1 MSSRNTSAD
10 YPRSQVQYRNGPKP
24 VLRRLMPPL
33 TVISVFLILGFL
45 AVLIGRHEDHLEDAL
60 MRDIAAVPE
69 RFSEAL
75 RFEAAGLDLALQ
87 SIIRDHKMRADVK
100 AEDREGLL
108 SRYRAWFADIR
119 RDHGVTH
126 FYFLDAA
133 RICFLRVHK
142 PEKSGDRI
150 DRFTAQEAERTG
162 RFAAGIELGPLGT
175 FTLRVVRPVVEDG
188 QRLGYVELGKEIED
202 VLQSLHDDPAVE
214 LAVTIHKKAL
224 DRSQWESG
232 MRMLGREPDWDRF
245 PRDALIYYSTPR
257 FPEELDRYVDRGDSH
272 ADILKNLSFLNR
284 TWRVAFLPLQDV
296 SGSQVGDLVVMRDIS
311 RMKAAFWR
319 SVAVFAAVGAVLG
332 ALLLFFLFSMLKR
345 TDAEIQEREAELR
358 GVRERLQTILD
369 GIPDIIALQNPDH
382 SIVSYNKAGYA
393 FLNQPPSAVDGKKC
407 YELIGRGRPCDICA
421 TSEAVASRQPV
432 SIEKFVPEMNAW
444 VHATSIPILDS
455 EGNVSLIVE
464 KLQDI
469 TARKRTEDALKK
481 SEERFRAFVENAN
494 DLVFTVSLDGL
505 FTYVSPKWMEL
516 LGHDPADILGKSFE
530 EFVHPEDVLACWGFL
545 EKVVTTQEKGEGVE
559 YRVRRQD
566 GRWRWH
572 FSTGSSLKDE
582 AGKVVSFLGIARD
595 ITERKRAEQETR
607 AQFDFLQT
615 LMETIPNPIYYK
627 DVNGRYLGCNRA
639 FADFLGWD
647 REEIIGKTAYQI
659 SPRELA
665 DYYYRMDEVLL
676 QKGGVQRYEWIMRD
690 HHGQDREVIFNKA
703 VFHGA
708 DGGAGGIVG
717 NIGDITAL
725 KEKEREIQE
734 ANRRLESAIAR
745 AEELAAQAESA
756 NQAKSDFL
764 ANMSHEIRTP
774 LNGALGMIGLLMD
787 TPLDDEQRRYA
798 EMARLSGDALL
809 SLINDILDFSKIEAG
824 RLDMEMLDFN
834 LRALLDD
841 FAAMMAVRAH
851 EKDLE
856 FVCAAAPEA
865 PALLQGDPG
874 RLRQILINLAG
885 NAIKFTEQGEIAVR
899 ATVASETDETV
910 VIRFSVRDTG
920 IGIPADKQERLF
932 ESFTQLDSSANRR
945 YGGTGLGLAISRQ
958 LADLMGGDIGVNS
971 EAGSGTEFWFTARF
985 EKQGDIPQETG
996 PPASIRGAR
1005 ILVVDDNATN
1015 REVLRVRLES
1025 WGARTAEAADGPEA
1039 LQVLYRSVEQGEP
1052 FEAAILD
1059 MQMPGMDGAL
1069 LGKTI
1074 KNDHHLKEVRLV
1086 MMTSQGRRGDA
1097 GEMAAIGFAAYLTK
1111 PLKESE
1117 LFDSLA
1123 AVLSGQ
1129 SDVTKAPAI
1138 ITRHSVRELRR
1149 EKIRIL
1155 LAEDNIV
1162 NQQVALGIL
1171 KNLGLH
1177 GEVAADG
1184 GEVLKALQS
1193 NPYDVILMDVQMPEM
1208 DGIQTTRAIRE
1219 GRAGETA
1226 KAVHIIAMTAHA
1238 MQGDREMCME
1248 AGMNDYIPKP
1258 VEPLALAEALNRW
1271 LRERDPDAGEDD
1283 LISHP
1288 SCLESSADIPGP
1300 VLDKTALLERLMH
1313 NQELVRTVV
1322 QGFLEDMPQRIEA
1335 LQNSIDNEDA
1345 RTLRYRVHSI
1355 KGTSANMSGESLC
1368 RTASEMED
1376 RLKDGD
1382 WIGVK
1387 AVSPRLRAEFERLKE
1402 ALKPLLNWSV
1412 NGDQG

>member
-1 MSSRNTSAD
+1 M
-10 YPRSQVQYRNGPKP
+10 
-24 VLRRLMPPL
+24 
-33 TVISVFLILGFL
+33 ILGFL
-45 AVLIGRHEDHLEDAL
+45 AVLIGQHEDHIEETLSRE
-60 MRDIAAVPE
+60 IAAVPD
-69 RFSEAL
+69 RFFEAL
-75 RFEAAGLDLALQ
+75 QFESAGLDLTLR
-87 SIIRDHKMRADVK
+87 SIIRDRQMRADLRAK
-100 AEDREGLL
+100 DRERLL
-108 SRYRAWFADIR
+108 SRYQAWFADIR
-119 RDHGVTH
+119 KDYGVTH

-133 RICFLRVHK
+133 RVCLLRVHK
-142 PEKSGDRI
+142 PGKSGDRI

-162 RFAAGIELGPLGT
+162 RSAAGIELGPLGT

-188 QRLGYVELGKEIED
+188 QRLGYVELGKEIEN
-202 VLQSLHDDPAVE
+202 VLQALHDDPAVE
-214 LAVTIHKKAL
+214 LAVTIHKEAL

-232 MRMLGREPDWDRF
+232 MRMLNREPDWNRF
-245 PRDALIYYSTPR
+245 PQKALIYYSTPR
-257 FPEELDRYVDRGDSH
+257 FPEELDRYVDCGVHTH
-272 ADILKNLSFLNR
+272 AHTLKDLSFLNR
-284 TWRVAFLPLQDV
+284 TWRVVFLPLHDV
-296 SGSQVGDLVVMRDIS
+296 SGSEVGDLVVMYDVS

-319 SVAVFAAVGAVLG
+319 PVAVYVAVGAALG

-345 TDAEIQEREAELR
+345 TDADIHRREAELKT
-358 GVRERLQTILD
+358 VRERLQTILD
-369 GIPDIIALQNPDH
+369 GIPDIIALQKPDH

-393 FLNQPPSAVDGKKC
+393 FLNQPPPAVDGKKC
-407 YELIGRGRPCDICA
+407 FELIGRAYPCDICA
-421 TSEAVASRQPV
+421 TSEAVASGQPV

-444 VHATSIPILDS
+444 VHATSIPIFDS

-469 TARKRTEDALKK
+469 TDRKRTEDALRK
-481 SEERFRAFVENAN
+481 SEERYRAFVENAN
-494 DLVFTVSLDGL
+494 DLVFTLSLDGR
-505 FTYVSPKWMEL
+505 FTYVSPKWTEL
-516 LGHDPADILGKSFE
+516 LGHDPADIPGKSFAA
-530 EFVHPEDVLACWGFL
+530 FVHPDDVLACWGFL
-545 EKVVTTQEKGEGVE
+545 EKVVTTEEKGDGVE
-559 YRVRRQD
+559 YRVRHQD
-566 GRWRWH
+566 GPWRWH
-572 FSTGSSLKDE
+572 FSTGASLKDE
-582 AGKVVSFLGIARD
+582 TGKGVSFLGIARD
-595 ITERKRAEQETR
+595 ITERKRAEEKIK

-615 LMETIPNPIYYK
+615 LMETIPNPIFYK
-627 DVNGRYLGCNRA
+627 DVKGRYLGCNRA
-639 FADFLGWD
+639 FADFLGRD
-647 REEIIGKTAYQI
+647 RKEILGITAYEI
-659 SPRELA
+659 APRELA
-665 DYYYRMDEVLL
+665 DYYHRMDEILL
-676 QKGGVQRYEWIMRD
+676 QNGGVQRYEWKMRD
-690 HHGQDREVIFNKA
+690 HHGREREVIFNKA
-703 VFHGA
+703 VFHDA
-708 DGGAGGIVG
+708 DGGVGGIVG
-717 NIGDITAL
+717 SIGDITAL

-734 ANRRLESAIAR
+734 ANRRLEAAIAR

-764 ANMSHEIRTP
+764 ATMSHEIRTP
-774 LNGALGMIGLLMD
+774 LNGVLGMIGLLMD

-809 SLINDILDFSKIEAG
+809 ALINDILDFSKIEAG
-824 RLDMEMLDFN
+824 KLDMETIDFN
-834 LRALLDD
+834 LRALFDD

-856 FVCAAAPEA
+856 FVCAAAPEV

-920 IGIPADKQERLF
+920 IGIPAEKQERLF

-958 LADLMGGDIGVNS
+958 LADLMGGEIGVNS
-971 EAGSGTEFWFTARF
+971 ETGSGSEFWFTAKF
-985 EKQGDIPQETG
+985 VKQGDISQEAG
-996 PPASIRGAR
+996 PPARIGGAR

-1015 REVLRVRLES
+1015 REVLTTRLES

-1039 LQVLYRSVEQGEP
+1039 LQILYRSMEQGDP

-1074 KNDHHLKEVRLV
+1074 QNDELLKGVRLI

-1097 GEMAAIGFAAYLTK
+1097 GQMAAIGFAAYLIK

-1123 AVLSGQ
+1123 AVLAGQ
-1129 SDVTKAPAI
+1129 SALKKAPSI

-1149 EKIRIL
+1149 ERIRIL

-1184 GEVLKALQS
+1184 AEVLKALRS

-1219 GRAGETA
+1219 GRAGENV

-1238 MQGDREMCME
+1238 MQGDREICME

-1258 VEPLALAEALNRW
+1258 VEPLALADAVNRW
-1271 LRERDPDAGEDD
+1271 LKERGENPNDGDSIPHASALDASAETPD
-1283 LISHP
+1283 S
-1288 SCLESSADIPGP
+1288 
-1300 VLDKTALLERLMH
+1300 VLDKSALLNRLMGK
-1313 NQELVRTVV
+1313 QELVRTVV
-1322 QGFLEDMPQRIEA
+1322 QGFLEDMPQRMEA
-1335 LQNSIDNEDA
+1335 LQNSIENEDF
-1345 RTLRYRVHSI
+1345 RTVRHLVHSI
-1355 KGTSANMSGESLC
+1355 KGASANLSGESFC
-1368 RTASEMED
+1368 RTAAEMED
-1376 RLKDGD
+1376 LLKAED
-1382 WIGVK
+1382 WVGVK
-1387 AVSPRLRAEFERLKE
+1387 AVMPRLWAEFERLTE